1 MITASGDTGILAGR
15 RKSKITGK
23 MTTQEQN
30 VLRANDNFYS
40 AFSNQDLQSMERL
53 WSAREGIAVIHPGW
67 PAVTGRDS
75 VLSSWK
81 RILEGGMSPSISCVD
96 AKANIL
102 GETAVVIC
110 TEVLTEAELVATNIF
125 VQEQGEWKM
134 VHHQAGPLTAS
145 AGTGEGETL
154 H

>member
-1 MITASGDTGILAGR
+1 MITASGDTGILTGQ
-15 RKSKITGK
+15 RKRKTTGK

-30 VLRANDNFYS
+30 VLLANDSFYS
-40 AFSNQDLQSMERL
+40 AFKNRDLQSMDRL
-53 WSAREGIAVIHPGW
+53 WSARDGVAVIHPGW
-67 PAVTGRDS
+67 PAVTGRDA

-125 VQEQGEWKM
+125 VQERGKWKM
-134 VHHQAGPLTAS
+134 VHHQAGPLS
-145 AGTGEGETL
+145 ANAGAGDGETL